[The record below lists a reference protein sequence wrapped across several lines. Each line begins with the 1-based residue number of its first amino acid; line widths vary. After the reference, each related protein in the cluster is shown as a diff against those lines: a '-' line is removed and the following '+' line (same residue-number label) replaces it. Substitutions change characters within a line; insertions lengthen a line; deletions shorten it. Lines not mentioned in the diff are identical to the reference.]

1 MQKPSNLSN
10 TISPEATPSESFI
23 THLPLSTVLL
33 AQYCLLDWSLRFSR
47 VSPVSQPASQSGLPP
62 VQQPPARLNWQPQ
75 SHHFNRAAKSL
86 LNASDTH
93 SEYGISLFFY
103 YRQIS
108 HSLCLH
114 KSSHSVS
121 VQVVLALSLSLHF
134 RTTFI
139 WFVYS
144 RLKAVR
150 FIMAIEPQSTKYGFT
165 VLQVCHRLR
174 CQYGLLFPI
183 TWEHVRK
190 GSFNGHCEQE
200 EGTHLAQY
208 HYYARWKQNY

>member
-1 MQKPSNLSN
+1 MVYASFYWKVFILTQKPKGHSPAHVLKKWQKKLQKPSNLSN

-62 VQQPPARLNWQPQ
+62 AHQPPARLSWQPR

-108 HSLCLH
+108 HSLCMH

-121 VQVVLALSLSLHF
+121 LSTLEPHSFGLSAL
-134 RTTFI
+134 I
-139 WFVYS
+139 
-144 RLKAVR
+144 
-150 FIMAIEPQSTKYGFT
+150 
-165 VLQVCHRLR
+165 
-174 CQYGLLFPI
+174 
-183 TWEHVRK
+183 
-190 GSFNGHCEQE
+190 
-200 EGTHLAQY
+200 
-208 HYYARWKQNY
+208 